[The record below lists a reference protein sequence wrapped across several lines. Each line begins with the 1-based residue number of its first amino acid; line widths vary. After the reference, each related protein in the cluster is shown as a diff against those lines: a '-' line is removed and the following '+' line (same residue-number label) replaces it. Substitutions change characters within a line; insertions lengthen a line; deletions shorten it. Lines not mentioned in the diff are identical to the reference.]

1 MVYVKT
7 VWSDRVV
14 EKPMTYTQVTNQDG
28 TITLSP
34 AEGAITSAGTPLTA
48 ANLNN
53 MENGIANAV
62 RRDGDTMTGPLTIT
76 QLNIANADGTLPETL
91 VTYKPSVSAGGGVSF
106 GAGGTTVVGGGEGAQ
121 NWLNNTQ
128 NVPDTQSENLFLVAD
143 SRVEI
148 WTGVQNIA
156 TDLTSGKKFGYG
168 TNGDFQI
175 GGDNTDAGAAFGVF
189 RYLKGT
195 KNLQI
200 LHFNGTAST
209 TDTIVQ
215 VGRITPKLAL
225 NWQPVTFVNNWVNTS
240 GYTTKWAQD
249 ASGNILVNGL
259 FQGGTNSAGSDIMH
273 IPITPYTLLNPST
286 KIPIMRGDSALG
298 WCEAV
303 AVSTSYITLQC
314 STTSMVY
321 SGWQAI
327 NACIPLASF

>member
-34 AEGAITSAGTPLTA
+34 AEGAITAAGTPLTA

-62 RRDGDTMTGPLTIT
+62 RRDGDAMTGPLTIT
-76 QLNIANADGTLPETL
+76 QLNIAKTDGTLPQTL
-91 VTYKPSVSAGGGVSF
+91 ITYKPSVSAGGGVSF
-106 GAGGTTVVGGGEGAQ
+106 GAGGTTVIGAGEGGT

-128 NVPDTQSENLFLVAD
+128 NVPDTQNENLFLVAD
-143 SRVEI
+143 SKAEL
-148 WTGVQNIA
+148 WTNIQNIG
-156 TDLTSGKKFGYG
+156 TDLTAGKRFGFAS
-168 TNGDFQI
+168 NGDFQI
-175 GGDNTDAGAAFGVF
+175 GGDNTDQGAATGVIS
-189 RYLKGT
+189 YT
-195 KNLQI
+195 KSGKLYKMTHWTGSATQTDTTLQI
-200 LHFNGTAST
+200 
-209 TDTIVQ
+209 
-215 VGRITPKLAL
+215 GRIQPEMGL

-303 AVSTSYITLQC
+303 AVSTSYITIQT

-327 NACIPLASF
+327 NAVIPLAAF